1 MNRTTDE
8 NKELTTV
15 TLDTVTGA
23 GMSDMS
29 EVHFMRLQ
37 TVMDNRSKFFQTLSN
52 VMKKIDDTSDPIIQ
66 NIR

>member
-15 TLDTVTGA
+15 TLDMVTGA

-29 EVHFMRLQ
+29 EVHSMRLQ

-52 VMKKIDDTSDPIIQ
+52 VMKKIDDTSDPIVQ

>member
-15 TLDTVTGA
+15 TLDMVTGA

>member
-29 EVHFMRLQ
+29 EVHSMRLQ